1 MKAVAYIRVSTQD
14 QSLVR
19 QQEDIIKFASTKG
32 LKIDKIFEDKIS
44 GSKTN
49 SFDRKGFMEMEE
61 YIKLNE
67 DIRDILVLE
76 ISRLGRKNSDIQSI
90 VTKYTEK
97 GIGIHIEDL
106 KISTLEKDG
115 SRSIPAE
122 YMISFLGVMASNETR
137 LLSSRISSGQ
147 MSRARMN
154 LAFGGKIIGYKKDE
168 NGKPIID
175 KDQAPMI
182 KRIFELTSEG
192 LGMRSVS
199 SMIEI
204 EFDRKIS
211 TGTLNGILK
220 NTFHKGERR
229 YKELVLDV
237 PAIVSKELWRK
248 ANDSIAS
255 RNKFG
260 SRANVNTN
268 IISGKINCACGNVMH
283 QKVIP
288 QGRIDSFICKDSK
301 CKNSINRPWLFRM
314 IRKIVERHA
323 QKTRDK
329 QVREK
334 MKLEIS
340 ACKAAININLKQ
352 FEKLNKRKIKAREE
366 YLDDDEF
373 SKEEYNIILEEIKKN
388 ISQIKKHD
396 IKLNG
401 TIRNFENSL
410 KNEIKHFSEDL
421 EIFRSEIQDIIKHV
435 IIEKESVLINLYG
448 WGEYDLNKPNS
459 IKLGW
464 EARKPKG
471 ERYLNE
477 KLPYRHPINEE
488 DIELFTR
495 DFLKKAKNN

>member
-1 MKAVAYIRVSTQD
+1 MRAVAYLRVSTQD
-14 QSLVR
+14 QSLIR
-19 QQEDIIKFASTKG
+19 QHEDIKTFASRKG
-32 LKIDKIFEDKIS
+32 LKLDEIFEDKIS

-49 SFDRKGFMEMEE
+49 SNDREGFNDMEK
-61 YIKLNE
+61 YIELNE
-67 DIRDILVLE
+67 DIRDILILE
-76 ISRLGRKNSDIQSI
+76 ISRLGRKNNDIQNI
-90 VTKYTEK
+90 IEKYTEK
-97 GIGIHIEDL
+97 GINIHINDL
-106 KISTLEKDG
+106 DISTLDKNG
-115 SRSIPAE
+115 NRSFAAE
-122 YMISFLGVMASNETR
+122 MMISMLGVMASNESR

-147 MSRARMN
+147 MSRARKN

-168 NGKPIID
+168 EGRPVID
-175 KDQAPMI
+175 MYEAPMI
-182 KRIFELTSEG
+182 KRIFELASEG
-192 LGMRSVS
+192 LGMRSIS
-199 SMIEI
+199 SMIEN
-204 EFDRKIS
+204 EFDREIS
-211 TGTLNGILK
+211 TGTLNGVIK

-229 YKELVLDV
+229 YKDLVLDV
-237 PAIVSKELWRK
+237 PPIVSEELWQK
-248 ANDSIAS
+248 ANDSVAS
-255 RNKFG
+255 RKKFG

-268 IISGKINCACGNVMH
+268 IISGKITCTCGNVMH

-288 QGRIDSFICKDSK
+288 QGRIDSFVCKDTK

-340 ACKAAININLKQ
+340 ACKATISINLKQ
-352 FEKLNKRKIKAREE
+352 LEKLNKRKIKARVE

-373 SKEEYNIILEEIKKN
+373 SKEEYNLILSEIKKD
-388 ISQIKKHD
+388 IIQIKENN
-396 IKLNG
+396 IKLND

-421 EIFRSEIQDIIKHV
+421 EIFRNEIQDIVRHV

-464 EARKPKG
+464 EARKPES
-471 ERYLNE
+471 ERYQNE
-477 KLPYRHPINEE
+477 GLPLRHPITDE
-488 DIELFTR
+488 DLDLFTR
-495 DFLKKAKNN
+495 DYIENA